1 VVSLTLVD
9 DTHIL
14 PQHIDHFNNHRLPYC
29 REVTDAWEATA
40 ALMDRVRRRLYEHVR
55 GQGRPVTRDEA
66 AHAVGISRSLAAF
79 HLDKLVRVGL
89 LTAGY
94 RSRPGTPRGPGRA
107 PKVYQPSDLQV
118 SLTIPQRRYEL
129 LGDILV
135 RAIAEGPQDA
145 DEAADRIAH
154 QRGAEMGR
162 AAGRTPVLHVLAA
175 LGFEPHER
183 SGRIGLRNC
192 PFHHLAATAP
202 QVVCQM
208 NQRLLAGLLHGLGD
222 TGYRAVLAPRPG
234 ACCVELR
241 L

>member
-1 VVSLTLVD
+1 VPQLT
-9 DTHIL
+9 H
-14 PQHIDHFNNHRLPYC
+14 HFNNHRLPYS

-40 ALMDRVRRRLYEHVR
+40 ALTDRVRRRLYEHVR
-55 GQGRPVTRDEA
+55 GQRGPVTRDEA
-66 AHAVGISRSLAAF
+66 AHAVGVSRSLAAF

-89 LTAGY
+89 LTAAY
-94 RSRPGTPRGPGRA
+94 RARPGTPRGPGRA
-107 PKVYQPSDLQV
+107 PKVYQPSALQV
-118 SLTIPQRRYEL
+118 SLTIPQRRYDL

-135 RAIAEGPQDA
+135 RAIAEEPDHAG
-145 DEAADRIAH
+145 EAADRIAH
-154 QRGAEMGR
+154 QRGAELGG
-162 AAGRTPVLHVLAA
+162 AAGRAPVLHVLAG
-175 LGFEPHER
+175 LGFEPHEQ

-202 QVVCQM
+202 RVVCQL

-222 TGYRAVLAPRPG
+222 TGYRAVLTPRPG

>member
-1 VVSLTLVD
+1 VVSLTLID

-14 PQHIDHFNNHRLPYC
+14 PRQAQHFNNPRLPYC

-55 GQGRPVTRDEA
+55 GQGQPVTRDEA
-66 AHAVGISRSLAAF
+66 ASAVGVSRGLAAF
-79 HLDKLVRVGL
+79 HLDKLVRAGL

-94 RSRPGTPRGPGRA
+94 RTRPGTPRGPGRA

-118 SLTIPQRRYEL
+118 SLTIPQRRYDL

-135 RAIAEGPQDA
+135 RAIAEGPQHVG
-145 DEAADRIAH
+145 EATDRIAQ
-154 QRGAEMGR
+154 QRGTELGR
-162 AAGRTPVLHVLAA
+162 AAGRTPVLSVLAG

-192 PFHHLAATAP
+192 PFQPLAATAP
-202 QVVCQM
+202 QLVCRL
-208 NQRLLAGLLHGLGD
+208 NQRFLAGLLHGLGD
-222 TGYRAVLAPRPG
+222 TGHRAVLAPQPG
-234 ACCVELR
+234 ACCVQLR
-241 L
+241 P